1 MYDKNGNNW
10 DTKYTDYELAGIV
23 VGAGPNMWDATTN
36 RKREY
41 DSGKISTNISYVDI
55 TEGDQG
61 QYIVIDFLYKKIEI
75 KEPEKKEPAKY
86 YLNETPIKLDLIK
99 EVEEI
104 TGIPSSTI
112 QRYLS
117 REDYFKELAGEGLL
131 SPENVP
137 KALKYTQ
144 DWLKTSKRAG
154 LSRGGKTSQ
163 ERYGFQKTEDGKF
176 NGHSK

>member
-1 MYDKNGNNW
+1 MVSD
-10 DTKYTDYELAGIV
+10 EQ
-23 VGAGPNMWDATTN
+23 
-36 RKREY
+36 RKEIL
-41 DSGKISTNISYVDI
+41 GKLSNILRAMKTCSS
-55 TEGDQG
+55 
-61 QYIVIDFLYKKIEI
+61 
-75 KEPEKKEPAKY
+75 
-86 YLNETPIKLDLIK
+86 IK

-163 ERYGFQKTEDGKF
+163 EKYGFQKTEDGKF

>member
-1 MYDKNGNNW
+1 MVSD
-10 DTKYTDYELAGIV
+10 EQ
-23 VGAGPNMWDATTN
+23 
-36 RKREY
+36 RKEIL
-41 DSGKISTNISYVDI
+41 GKLSNILRAMKTCSS
-55 TEGDQG
+55 
-61 QYIVIDFLYKKIEI
+61 
-75 KEPEKKEPAKY
+75 
-86 YLNETPIKLDLIK
+86 IK
-99 EVEEI
+99 EVEEM

-131 SPENVP
+131 SSENVP

-163 ERYGFQKTEDGKF
+163 ERHGFQKTEDGKF